1 MLNKKIYIILII
13 IAITKSEDKYS
24 KPTIG
29 IYAMPYP
36 TNDYS
41 IYNQTLVGI
50 SYIRWLESSGAN
62 VLIIQ
67 QWYSNETFDE
77 ILNKINGVLLIGDGR
92 SINLTQIWEN
102 NLKYLFNKALDKN
115 IPIWATCL
123 GFEIIHILI
132 ANKDVLEI
140 GINDKNVIHS
150 FNNIDYNSKMFSLF
164 NKKLSNEF
172 LGYYNHN
179 FSINKTFYN
188 EKKLNEFFKIT
199 SLSKD
204 KKSKEFIN
212 SVEGINKNIYATQFN
227 PEKIPFQRKNNS
239 NVEYEKNSIR
249 VSTLL
254 GIFFVEE
261 CRKNK
266 NKLDPKDKDKYYFID
281 SYGNNN
287 TNFSI
292 DSKNEII
299 IFTHIKTNK
308 QTNGKEKTNKTF
320 LIVILI
326 IIIVIAL
333 FVGIYLFIKNKRIQ
347 NNLLEE
353 NEFSQYHFSK

>member
-1 MLNKKIYIILII
+1 
-13 IAITKSEDKYS
+13 
-24 KPTIG
+24 
-29 IYAMPYP
+29 
-36 TNDYS
+36 
-41 IYNQTLVGI
+41 
-50 SYIRWLESSGAN
+50 
-62 VLIIQ
+62 
-67 QWYSNETFDE
+67 
-77 ILNKINGVLLIGDGR
+77 LL
-92 SINLTQIWEN
+92 W
-102 NLKYLFNKALDKN
+102 
-115 IPIWATCL
+115 
-123 GFEIIHILI
+123 
-132 ANKDVLEI
+132 
-140 GINDKNVIHS
+140 
-150 FNNIDYNSKMFSLF
+150 
-164 NKKLSNEF
+164 
-172 LGYYNHN
+172 
-179 FSINKTFYN
+179 
-188 EKKLNEFFKIT
+188 
-199 SLSKD
+199 
-204 KKSKEFIN
+204 
-212 SVEGINKNIYATQFN
+212 
-227 PEKIPFQRKNNS
+227 
-239 NVEYEKNSIR
+239 
-249 VSTLL
+249 
-254 GIFFVEE
+254 IFFVEE